1 MAKKAGRVSINA
13 LESTIDK
20 SALEIDIDFKG
31 VNVHIIRSISL
42 QEMLKFA
49 ASVTESCF
57 AEDGT
62 YMPEAFELAFTC
74 NVLTRYA
81 NFTLPES
88 TEKKYQLIYQ
98 TEALPFVCNYI
109 NMEQLDDIRLA
120 IKKKIDYVRA
130 IEMNEQRAKMDEL
143 ISVCS
148 ELLEKIGSIF
158 PEMSQEEMMAAL
170 QTMGNQQFDEEKLVK
185 AYMKEKQNSSG
196 DE

>member
-20 SALEIDIDFKG
+20 SALEFDIDFKG
-31 VNVHIIRSISL
+31 VNVHIVRSISL
-42 QEMLKFA
+42 QEMLEFVS
-49 ASVTESCF
+49 SVTESCF

-62 YMPEAFELAFTC
+62 YLPEAQELAFYC

-88 TEKKYQLIYQ
+88 TEKKYMLIYN
-98 TEALPFVCNYI
+98 TDAVRIVCEHI
-109 NMEQLDDIRLA
+109 NMDQLDDIRVA
-120 IKKKIDYVRA
+120 IKKKIDYKRA
-130 IEMNEQRAKMDEL
+130 IELNEQRAKMDEL
-143 ISVCS
+143 ITACS
-148 ELLEKIGSIF
+148 ELLAKIGSIF
-158 PEMSQEEMMAAL
+158 PEMTPEEMMAAL
-170 QTMGNQQFDEEKLVK
+170 QAMSNQQFDEEKLVK